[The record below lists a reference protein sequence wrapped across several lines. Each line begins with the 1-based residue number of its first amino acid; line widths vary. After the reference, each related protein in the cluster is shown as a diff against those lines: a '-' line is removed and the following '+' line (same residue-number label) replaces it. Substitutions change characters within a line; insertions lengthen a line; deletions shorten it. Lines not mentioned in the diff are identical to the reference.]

1 MELEEAVRNNK
12 KIKILAYTVSK
23 NIEFKLKEVLGF
35 ILEMYMRIDLL
46 PALYTCVK
54 ELLVN
59 AVKAN
64 FKNIYFEGYFN
75 QDASSLLDYDLALR
89 LFKLEIARN
98 EADHLGSY
106 AKEFGIMAEMV
117 IQVLDDTLIISI
129 TNPVKM
135 TEIEKKRVFKKMT
148 SAMECADFT
157 EYFSTNDDDKSEEG
171 AGLGLV
177 LVSIILKNIGIKNVD
192 FKIIPESDKTTAYL
206 SIPLKHEEVYLQ
218 Q

>member
-1 MELEEAVRNNK
+1 MELEQAVRNNK

-35 ILEMYMRIDLL
+35 ILELYTRIDLL

-64 FKNIYFEGYFN
+64 FKNIYFEGYYN
-75 QDASSLLDYDLALR
+75 QDASSMLDYDLALK

-98 EADHLGSY
+98 EAEHLGSY
-106 AKEFGIMAEMV
+106 AKEFGIMAEMI
-117 IQVLDDTLIISI
+117 IQVIDGTLIITI

-135 TEIEKKRVFKKMT
+135 TDVEKKRVFKKMT
-148 SAMECADFT
+148 SAMDCADIA
-157 EYFSTNDDDKSEEG
+157 EYFEAMDEETSEEG

-177 LVSIILKNIGIKNVD
+177 LVSIILKNIGIKDIV
-192 FKIIPESDKTTAYL
+192 FKIIPESTQTTAYL
-206 SIPLKHEEVYLQ
+206 SIPLKH
-218 Q
+218 